1 MLADNSAA
9 REEEFPVTQH
19 IYKRFQETATASQC
33 MRENKSLSY
42 LKGKDHSS
50 SSEGEVAQ
58 AFCNDKHVAG
68 PYEVAKP

>member
-1 MLADNSAA
+1 
-9 REEEFPVTQH
+9 
-19 IYKRFQETATASQC
+19 

-58 AFCNDKHVAG
+58 AFCNAKHVAG